1 MHRQAPAVLVVGK
14 IKELL
19 EYLRVQNGYDKVK
32 TRIVIGQN
40 SEQGNFL
47 FSQRGQVKLIGGG
60 QSRKAFQIEF
70 FKPCGKGYLNA
81 LTVPALWIWQACS
94 FQGSYTYRSGFP
106 PEHHA
111 WS

>member
-1 MHRQAPAVLVVGK
+1 MHRQAPAVLMVGK

-70 FKPCGKGYLNA
+70 FKPCGKPPIFFA
-81 LTVPALWIWQACS
+81 S
-94 FQGSYTYRSGFP
+94 FKEPFSR
-106 PEHHA
+106 
-111 WS
+111 